1 MIKPLKSRTDA
12 THFMHEHAIKYGLRI
27 IHHDPATGEVIS
39 VRCEFCAYLGRED
52 KGLKRQRAKT
62 EAKMTWTNNFRVD
75 LYQSHLKGEHPS
87 AWNKYQDSSYDDKVN
102 FFERQMVGK
111 NIMLHHV
118 SYNIQSIHFIL
129 NPDIVDVLICDM

>member
-27 IHHDPATGEVIS
+27 IHHDPATGEVVS

-87 AWNKYQDSSYDDKVN
+87 AWNKYQYSSYDDKVN

-111 NIMLHHV
+111 NQGWQRAERAEH
-118 SYNIQSIHFIL
+118 
-129 NPDIVDVLICDM
+129 